1 MAFTENDDNVPLY
14 YLVGKNDSSDEEDSD
29 QDLVPLAFL
38 NSIKLKSAAEKY
50 KEKVKQQFVNSGRFI
65 PDKNANDDDDN
76 VPLSQACRV
85 K

>member
-1 MAFTENDDNVPLY
+1 MSFTENDDNVPLY
-14 YLVGKNDSSDEEDSD
+14 YLVGKTDSSDEEDSD

-50 KEKVKQQFVNSGRFI
+50 KEK
-65 PDKNANDDDDN
+65 NANDDDDN